1 MYRTGVSDRRVHRIT
16 KASIY
21 PGVDSIDLDHD
32 GGRLRIVQYVYFEDP
47 DLRARVQ
54 ALVDEARAAGDCIVV
69 PAQFRDVL
77 GLTAAAANDVIAY

>member
-1 MYRTGVSDRRVHRIT
+1 MHRIT

-21 PGVDSIDLDHD
+21 PGVDSIDLEHD

-47 DLRARVQ
+47 DLRARVR

-69 PAQFRDVL
+69 PAQFRDAL
-77 GLTAAAANDVIAY
+77 GLTDADAATVIAY